1 MLPMALSAQ
10 ELSDAAK
17 VEFFDQKVFAI
28 LKENCFKCH
37 GAEKKLKGHFRITS
51 RAGLLKGGE
60 IGPAINLKE
69 PEKSLLLDMI
79 SYRDGDHEMPPK
91 AKLSQEKIDVLT
103 QWVKLGAPFNP
114 KLEIA
119 GDDTPHKLPNTQINA
134 RTRAYWAYQKNT
146 EPARA
151 QGGQRRLEPKRH

>member
-1 MLPMALSAQ
+1 MKGLNHIGKLVLVGVLMLPEALPAQ
-10 ELSDAAK
+10 DLSDAAK
-17 VEFFDQKVFAI
+17 VEFFDKKVYAI

-37 GAEKKLKGHFRITS
+37 GEQKKLKGHFRLTS

-69 PEKSLLLDMI
+69 PEKSLLLDML

-91 AKLSQEKIDVLT
+91 AKLSQGKIDILT

-114 KLEIA
+114 KHEIA
-119 GDDTPHKLPNTQINA
+119 GNDAPPVLPNTQINE
-134 RTRAYWAYQKNT
+134 RTRA
-146 EPARA
+146 
-151 QGGQRRLEPKRH
+151 

>member
-1 MLPMALSAQ
+1 MSTLALPIALSAQ

-17 VEFFDQKVFAI
+17 VEFFDQQVFAI

-37 GAEKKLKGHFRITS
+37 GAEKKLKGNFRITS

-69 PEKSLLLDMI
+69 PEKSLLLDII

-119 GDDTPHKLPNTQINA
+119 GDDTPHKLPNA
-134 RTRAYWAYQKNT
+134 
-146 EPARA
+146 
-151 QGGQRRLEPKRH
+151 